1 MSSKARTAESEL
13 LVESAGPVTRVVL
26 NRPEYRNA
34 LTFAMYEG
42 LAAACSAPPDGCRA
56 MIITGAGDRAFA
68 AGTDVRQFLGFE
80 EDGDYIAYEQEID
93 RVLDAI
99 ETCPVPT
106 IAAMAGACTGGGGMI
121 AAVCDLRIAAA
132 DFRFGFPIARTLGNT
147 LSSRS
152 LARLEALVGA
162 PRVREMIFTSR
173 LIGSEEARQIGLV
186 SEVLDDHAA
195 LMERA
200 GALADL
206 VAAQAP
212 LTLRATKTLQHR
224 LLAGNTDDEDMV
236 LMCYRSRDFRRGLEA
251 FLGKRK
257 PDWRGE

>member
-1 MSSKARTAESEL
+1 MSAKARTAEPEL

-26 NRPEYRNA
+26 NRPESRNA
-34 LTFAMYEG
+34 LTLSMYAG
-42 LAAACSAPPDGCRA
+42 LAAVCSEPPEGCRA

-68 AGTDVRQFLGFE
+68 AGTDVRQFLGF
-80 EDGDYIAYEQEID
+80 DGADDFIAYEKEID
-93 RVLDAI
+93 RVLDAV

-106 IAAMAGACTGGGGMI
+106 IAALAGACTGGGGMI
-121 AAVCDLRIAAA
+121 AAVCDLRIATA
-132 DFRFGFPIARTLGNT
+132 DLRFGFPIARTLGNT

-173 LIGSEEARQIGLV
+173 LLGSGEARQVGLV
-186 SEVLDDHAA
+186 SEVLEDHAA
-195 LMERA
+195 LLERA
-200 GALADL
+200 QALADE

-212 LTLRATKTLQHR
+212 LTLRATKILQHR

-251 FLGKRK
+251 FLNKRK
-257 PDWRGE
+257 PDWRGD